1 MKVLI
6 NGHFIS
12 CDDDDRCFSVMII
25 DNDKIVYTGD
35 TVPDEYADY
44 PSIDMHG
51 HTVVPAFS
59 DTHMHFE
66 SYALFR
72 TTVDVRDVKNF
83 EEMGEMLR
91 AWTNA
96 HPKAKFLPAYGCS
109 AHTVEEKRLPEMKD
123 LDAMTD
129 LPLLIV
135 KYDGHAAVANSSL
148 IDLFPLEVLSDP
160 GFDAATGWLYQN
172 AFYKGVNFIT
182 QKVSPITLLEGMKNA
197 ADSLA
202 QKGIGYIHTVEGVG
216 YKNDIDIDTINIV
229 RRGLPQKFTVFFQ
242 AMGGGGGG
250 KRQSKPTGG
259 GSWGVGIA

>member
-91 AWTNA
+91 ASTNA
-96 HPKAKFLPAYGCS
+96 HPKAKYLPAYI
-109 AHTVEEKRLPEMKD
+109 R
-123 LDAMTD
+123 
-129 LPLLIV
+129 
-135 KYDGHAAVANSSL
+135 
-148 IDLFPLEVLSDP
+148 
-160 GFDAATGWLYQN
+160 
-172 AFYKGVNFIT
+172 
-182 QKVSPITLLEGMKNA
+182 
-197 ADSLA
+197 
-202 QKGIGYIHTVEGVG
+202 
-216 YKNDIDIDTINIV
+216 
-229 RRGLPQKFTVFFQ
+229 
-242 AMGGGGGG
+242 
-250 KRQSKPTGG
+250 
-259 GSWGVGIA
+259 

>member
-83 EEMGEMLR
+83 EEMV
-91 AWTNA
+91 
-96 HPKAKFLPAYGCS
+96 KCS
-109 AHTVEEKRLPEMKD
+109 APGRTLTRKPNSFRLM
-123 LDAMTD
+123 
-129 LPLLIV
+129 
-135 KYDGHAAVANSSL
+135 AAAPTPAKKNVSL
-148 IDLFPLEVLSDP
+148 
-160 GFDAATGWLYQN
+160 
-172 AFYKGVNFIT
+172 
-182 QKVSPITLLEGMKNA
+182 
-197 ADSLA
+197 
-202 QKGIGYIHTVEGVG
+202 
-216 YKNDIDIDTINIV
+216 
-229 RRGLPQKFTVFFQ
+229 R
-242 AMGGGGGG
+242 
-250 KRQSKPTGG
+250 
-259 GSWGVGIA
+259 